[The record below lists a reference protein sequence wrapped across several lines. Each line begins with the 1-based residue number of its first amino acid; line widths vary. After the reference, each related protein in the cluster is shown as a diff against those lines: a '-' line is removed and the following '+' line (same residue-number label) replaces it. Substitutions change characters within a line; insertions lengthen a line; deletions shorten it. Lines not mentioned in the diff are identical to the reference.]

1 MKISRA
7 VHSLSKFLLLILKSS
22 LRARRGGGAGE
33 LGLQVAHVE
42 RQVRMRLVGLGV
54 VVVVVVVVLVLMLL
68 LLTAPCLAALQ
79 HGAVVF

>member
-42 RQVRMRLVGLGV
+42 RQVRMRMVVV